1 MIIRAF
7 NEEIEVRGNKETRI
21 REFIIS
27 TEREDSH
34 GTVIKMDGWKL
45 NDYNRAGS
53 FFYQHLTSGG
63 FISDPNPDHN
73 LGIGSSKMDVNRLIG
88 VAEFEPE
95 DINPLAEKI
104 LKKVDFGSLKRTSV
118 GFLPQKGHW
127 GDEKRGE
134 DPKTYYFDE
143 QTLVEFSIVNIGSN
157 LDAVKKAMEP
167 LDQYLA
173 KQIENHDSEGFKKDF
188 KRGLSNQKRHLDYL
202 FNLGE
207 RRKFL

>member
-7 NEEIEVRGNKETRI
+7 NEDIEIRGNKETRI

-27 TEREDSH
+27 TERKDSH
-34 GTVIKMDGWKL
+34 GTIIKMDGWGLK
-45 NDYNRAGS
+45 DYNRAGS
-53 FFYQHLTSGG
+53 FFYQHLTNGG

-73 LGIGSSKMDVNRLIG
+73 LGIGSSKIDGNRLIG
-88 VAEFEPE
+88 IAEFEPE

-167 LDQYLA
+167 MDMYLA
-173 KQIENHDSEGFKKDF
+173 KQIENHNSEGFKKDF
-188 KRGLSNQKRHLDYL
+188 KRGYNKRYLDYL
-202 FNLGE
+202 LNLGE